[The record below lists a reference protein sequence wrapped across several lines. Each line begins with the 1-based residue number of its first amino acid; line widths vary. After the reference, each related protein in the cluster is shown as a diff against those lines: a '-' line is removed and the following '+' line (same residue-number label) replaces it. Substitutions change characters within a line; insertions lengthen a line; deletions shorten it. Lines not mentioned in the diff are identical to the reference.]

1 MRVKALR
8 CALRRGPRQT
18 PHQTPRQT
26 LLCRR
31 GLHHSSRFEDT
42 SVSAVNAWLAE
53 PPSKPTWT
61 IAGACAAHDVF
72 DLNADV
78 VVAVDEGDEPCEPW
92 VAATRIAVPTPPVA
106 LGSGAADALP
116 DELADEALLAMAP
129 ERLTFAL
136 CGVGTAETVF
146 ERLESLFPGAR
157 AVACAAPAVARQR
170 RGAGEE
176 RLVGAVF
183 TDLVDVTPLA
193 RALAEFSTPADR
205 TFRANAAAAREIF
218 LPSSAPCLD
227 GGDITP
233 ADQAVPLFVLDG
245 VKLKEGEARVF
256 KIFEPRCP
264 CAASHVR
271 LARLDSHSPRRQ
283 AHDQGVPGQGPA
295 AARRRRDGRRGL
307 ALPGR
312 RRHPRRRRRFRRRP
326 PLRTN
331 CQGRR
336 KAGVAGRVRTRARR
350 PRRVHE
356 PVPRP
361 VNCVNK

>member
-1 MRVKALR
+1 MRANS
-8 CALRRGPRQT
+8 LRRLTQRLG
-18 PHQTPRQT
+18 
-26 LLCRR
+26 RR
-31 GLHHSSRFEDT
+31 SLHRSSRFEDT
-42 SVSAVNAWLAE
+42 SVAAVNAWLAE

-78 VVAVDEGDEPCEPW
+78 VVAVDEGDEACEPW
-92 VAATRIAVPTPPVA
+92 VAATRIAVPQPPVA

-183 TDLVDVTPLA
+183 TDLLDVTPLA

-256 KIFEPRCP
+256 KIFEPRYKLMIKECLDKGRP
-264 CAASHVR
+264 LLVVGATDDVGSLCRVGDATHDVDGGSVVVLHCERTVKAVERRASR
-271 LARLDSHSPRRQ
+271 AEFGLARADLV
-283 AHDQGVPGQGPA
+283 A
-295 AARRRRDGRRGL
+295 
-307 ALPGR
+307 
-312 RRHPRRRRRFRRRP
+312 F
-326 PLRTN
+326 TN
-331 CQGRR
+331 PY
-336 KAGVAGRVRTRARR
+336 RA
-350 PRRVHE
+350 P
-356 PVPRP
+356 
-361 VNCVNK
+361 

>member
-1 MRVKALR
+1 MRVTALR
-8 CALRRGPRQT
+8 YALRRGPRQT

-31 GLHHSSRFEDT
+31 GLHQSSRFEDT

-92 VAATRIAVPTPPVA
+92 VAATRIALPQPPVA
-106 LGSGAADALP
+106 LGSAAADALP

-193 RALAEFSTPADR
+193 RALAEFS
-205 TFRANAAAAREIF
+205 
-218 LPSSAPCLD
+218 L
-227 GGDITP
+227 
-233 ADQAVPLFVLDG
+233 VPEWNQISGAL
-245 VKLKEGEARVF
+245 R
-256 KIFEPRCP
+256 
-264 CAASHVR
+264 H
-271 LARLDSHSPRRQ
+271 
-283 AHDQGVPGQGPA
+283 
-295 AARRRRDGRRGL
+295 RRDV
-307 ALPGR
+307 LP
-312 RRHPRRRRRFRRRP
+312 
-326 PLRTN
+326 
-331 CQGRR
+331 
-336 KAGVAGRVRTRARR
+336 
-350 PRRVHE
+350 
-356 PVPRP
+356 
-361 VNCVNK
+361 

>member
-1 MRVKALR
+1 MRA
-8 CALRRGPRQT
+8 ASSLRRLTRLGRRCL
-18 PHQTPRQT
+18 HQ
-26 LLCRR
+26 
-31 GLHHSSRFEDT
+31 SSRFEDT
-42 SVSAVNAWLAE
+42 SVAAVNAWLAE

-92 VAATRIAVPTPPVA
+92 VAATRIALPQPPVA
-106 LGSGAADALP
+106 LGSAAADALP
-116 DELADEALLAMAP
+116 DELADETLLSMAP

-183 TDLVDVTPLA
+183 TDLLDVTPLA

-264 CAASHVR
+264 CAASHHVR
-271 LARLDSHSPRRQ
+271 LPRLRPSL
-283 AHDQGVPGQGPA
+283 PA
-295 AARRRRDGRRGL
+295 Q
-307 ALPGR
+307 
-312 RRHPRRRRRFRRRP
+312 
-326 PLRTN
+326 TSS
-331 CQGRR
+331 
-336 KAGVAGRVRTRARR
+336 
-350 PRRVHE
+350 
-356 PVPRP
+356 
-361 VNCVNK
+361 

>member
-1 MRVKALR
+1 MRAA
-8 CALRRGPRQT
+8 ALRRLTQRLGRRSL
-18 PHQTPRQT
+18 HQ
-26 LLCRR
+26 
-31 GLHHSSRFEDT
+31 SARFEDT
-42 SVSAVNAWLAE
+42 SVAAVNAWLAE

-92 VAATRIAVPTPPVA
+92 VAATRIAVPQPPVA

-183 TDLVDVTPLA
+183 TDLLDVTPLA
-193 RALAEFSTPADR
+193 RALAEFS
-205 TFRANAAAAREIF
+205 
-218 LPSSAPCLD
+218 L
-227 GGDITP
+227 
-233 ADQAVPLFVLDG
+233 VPEWNQISGAL
-245 VKLKEGEARVF
+245 R
-256 KIFEPRCP
+256 
-264 CAASHVR
+264 H
-271 LARLDSHSPRRQ
+271 
-283 AHDQGVPGQGPA
+283 
-295 AARRRRDGRRGL
+295 RRDV
-307 ALPGR
+307 LP
-312 RRHPRRRRRFRRRP
+312 
-326 PLRTN
+326 
-331 CQGRR
+331 
-336 KAGVAGRVRTRARR
+336 
-350 PRRVHE
+350 
-356 PVPRP
+356 
-361 VNCVNK
+361 

>member
-1 MRVKALR
+1 MRVTALR
-8 CALRRGPRQT
+8 YALRHTLGRRSL
-18 PHQTPRQT
+18 HQ
-26 LLCRR
+26 
-31 GLHHSSRFEDT
+31 SSRFEDT
-42 SVSAVNAWLAE
+42 SVAAVNAWLAE

-106 LGSGAADALP
+106 LGSAAADALP

-183 TDLVDVTPLA
+183 TDLLDVTPLA
-193 RALAEFSTPADR
+193 RALAEFS
-205 TFRANAAAAREIF
+205 
-218 LPSSAPCLD
+218 L
-227 GGDITP
+227 
-233 ADQAVPLFVLDG
+233 VPEWKQISGAL
-245 VKLKEGEARVF
+245 R
-256 KIFEPRCP
+256 
-264 CAASHVR
+264 H
-271 LARLDSHSPRRQ
+271 
-283 AHDQGVPGQGPA
+283 
-295 AARRRRDGRRGL
+295 RRDV
-307 ALPGR
+307 LP
-312 RRHPRRRRRFRRRP
+312 
-326 PLRTN
+326 
-331 CQGRR
+331 
-336 KAGVAGRVRTRARR
+336 
-350 PRRVHE
+350 
-356 PVPRP
+356 
-361 VNCVNK
+361 

>member
-1 MRVKALR
+1 MRAVS
-8 CALRRGPRQT
+8 LRRLTQRLG
-18 PHQTPRQT
+18 
-26 LLCRR
+26 RR
-31 GLHHSSRFEDT
+31 SLQQSSRFEDT
-42 SVSAVNAWLAE
+42 SVAAVNAWLAE

-92 VAATRIAVPTPPVA
+92 VAVSRIAVPQPPVA

-193 RALAEFSTPADR
+193 RALAEFS
-205 TFRANAAAAREIF
+205 
-218 LPSSAPCLD
+218 L
-227 GGDITP
+227 
-233 ADQAVPLFVLDG
+233 VPEWNQISGAL
-245 VKLKEGEARVF
+245 R
-256 KIFEPRCP
+256 
-264 CAASHVR
+264 H
-271 LARLDSHSPRRQ
+271 
-283 AHDQGVPGQGPA
+283 
-295 AARRRRDGRRGL
+295 RRDV
-307 ALPGR
+307 LP
-312 RRHPRRRRRFRRRP
+312 
-326 PLRTN
+326 
-331 CQGRR
+331 
-336 KAGVAGRVRTRARR
+336 
-350 PRRVHE
+350 
-356 PVPRP
+356 
-361 VNCVNK
+361 

>member
-1 MRVKALR
+1 M
-8 CALRRGPRQT
+8 PRQT
-18 PHQTPRQT
+18 PCQT
-26 LLCRR
+26 LLGRR
-31 GLHHSSRFEDT
+31 GVHQSSRFEDT
-42 SVSAVNAWLAE
+42 SVAAVNAWLAE

-92 VAATRIAVPTPPVA
+92 VAATRIAVPQPPVA

-183 TDLVDVTPLA
+183 TDLLDVTPLA
-193 RALAEFSTPADR
+193 RAGR
-205 TFRANAAAAREIF
+205 
-218 LPSSAPCLD
+218 
-227 GGDITP
+227 
-233 ADQAVPLFVLDG
+233 VLDSG
-245 VKLKEGEARVF
+245 RPHV
-256 KIFEPRCP
+256 PRQRGGR
-264 CAASHVR
+264 AGD
-271 LARLDSHSPRRQ
+271 L
-283 AHDQGVPGQGPA
+283 PA
-295 AARRRRDGRRGL
+295 VERAV
-307 ALPGR
+307 PGR
-312 RRHPRRRRRFRRRP
+312 RRHHAGGPGRA
-326 PLRTN
+326 PL
-331 CQGRR
+331 
-336 KAGVAGRVRTRARR
+336 RARR
-350 PRRVHE
+350 REAQGGRS
-356 PVPRP
+356 
-361 VNCVNK
+361 